1 MLLIFQALNKSF
13 LFPIILFRSTE
24 EIFALFIS
32 LAFTVDAVSSI
43 INGKF
48 LFGFLLNRQGL
59 FIKRQVV

>member
-43 INGKF
+43 VKGKF